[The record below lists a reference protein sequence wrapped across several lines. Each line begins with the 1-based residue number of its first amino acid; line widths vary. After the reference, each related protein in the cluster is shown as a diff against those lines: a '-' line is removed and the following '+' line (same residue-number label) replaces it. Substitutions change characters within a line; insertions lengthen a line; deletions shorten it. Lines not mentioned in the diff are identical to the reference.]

1 MARLP
6 FFFLT
11 LLLGLALAQNP
22 QQTLDELF
30 SRYSTGGL
38 SARISG
44 KVAAPV
50 GGVQNIDLMI
60 RAAPGEQI
68 IRVDFLAPGAVADN
82 AFVITPDKA
91 YNYLFVTNQ
100 VIESAP
106 EGARVEGLG
115 FRIQNFDNPEDFAT
129 EQMSWSENP
138 TPEGG
143 KIVTGT
149 PKPGAAPEDFARL
162 EIELSA
168 TGSPVAVRTFA
179 PGDRPT
185 AELKIS
191 ELQQREL
198 TREELLKFPPDA
210 QRIVR

>member
-1 MARLP
+1 MAKLP

-11 LLLGLALAQNP
+11 VLLGLVLAQSP
-22 QQTLDELF
+22 EETLTELF
-30 SRYSTGGL
+30 SRYSESGF

-44 KVAAPV
+44 QVAAPV
-50 GGVQNIDLMI
+50 GGVQNIDLV
-60 RAAPGEQI
+60 
-68 IRVDFLAPGAVADN
+68 IRVASAEQVMRIDFLAPGAVADN

-115 FRIQNFDNPEDFAT
+115 FRIQNFDNPEDFAYQ
-129 EQMSWSENP
+129 QMSWSESLLP
-138 TPEGG
+138 DGG
-143 KIVTGT
+143 KILIGE

-162 EIELSA
+162 ELELSA
-168 TGSPVAVRTFA
+168 SGEPVAMRTFA
-179 PGDRPT
+179 TGNRPT
-185 AELKIS
+185 ADLKIS
-191 ELQQREL
+191 DLKQEVFTQ
-198 TREELLKFPPDA
+198 EELLRFPPDA

>member
-6 FFFLT
+6 FFFLA
-11 LLLGLALAQNP
+11 LFLGLALAQGP
-22 QQTLDELF
+22 EQTLDELF
-30 SRYSTGGL
+30 SRYGSGGF

-60 RAAPGEQI
+60 QAAPSEQI

-115 FRIQNFDNPEDFAT
+115 FRIQNFDNPQDFAA
-129 EQMSWSENP
+129 EQMSWSESA
-138 TPEGG
+138 TPSGG
-143 KIVTGT
+143 KIIAGI

-162 EIELSA
+162 ELELSP
-168 TGSPVAVRTFA
+168 TGEPVAVRSFA
-179 PGDRPT
+179 PGNRPT

-191 ELQQREL
+191 ELKQGEFS
-198 TREELLKFPPDA
+198 REELLKFPPDA